1 MNKKMNKSLKSG
13 LRKMVCL
20 LLVGSTVLGLSGCSL
35 IKVVQPW
42 EKGNLA
48 KSEMTFENDRLE
60 SRYSE
65 HIYTSRESASG
76 GAGVGGG
83 GCGCN

>member
-1 MNKKMNKSLKSG
+1 MKITVKKTAS
-13 LRKMVCL
+13 L
-20 LLVGSTVLGLSGCSL
+20 LLIASAVFALSGCST
-35 IKVVQPW
+35 IKSVQPW

-48 KSEMTFENDRLE
+48 KSAMTFENDRLE
-60 SRYSE
+60 SRYGE

>member
-1 MNKKMNKSLKSG
+1 MKVIVKKTTTM
-13 LRKMVCL
+13 L
-20 LLVGSTVLGLSGCSL
+20 LIASAALALSACGT
-35 IKVVQPW
+35 IKPVQPW

-48 KSEMTFENDRLE
+48 KTAMTFENDRLE
-60 SRYSE
+60 SRYGE

>member
-1 MNKKMNKSLKSG
+1 MKSTLKKTMT
-13 LRKMVCL
+13 L
-20 LLVGSTVLGLSGCSL
+20 LLTGSAAVVLSGCNT
-35 IKVVQPW
+35 IKVAQVQPW
-42 EKGNLA
+42 EKGILA
-48 KSEMTFENDRLE
+48 KSAMTFENDRLE
-60 SRYSE
+60 SRYGE